1 MGIFHKRDVAVK
13 AEKSVTVDDEN
24 VEAMEENCIVFHNN
38 TAFSTIG
45 SVLVA
50 SPHQSYKKKRLKSS
64 PLNPF
69 RKRTAVGHK
78 RKQPLMEDFGN
89 FLLDDLQLTESE
101 DKDSDSSSENDQE
114 NMNKIKSSAHNHHFK
129 GNCISVSRRSKKKVN
144 YSEEI
149 SNSSPVS
156 LAIPIENEVNGN
168 SLIMCSLCNT
178 TLRRSRFNH
187 HIKVKHGSTGNSQT
201 VNDKTFSS
209 SKVKVKCELCGR
221 QMLKSSI
228 KKHEREY
235 HIKKNTC
242 QTCGR
247 VFMFKSSLIAHECCV
262 QEDIETDK

>member
-24 VEAMEENCIVFHNN
+24 VEAMEENCIVFHN

>member
-1 MGIFHKRDVAVK
+1 MTRLAKALFGQVGDQGGQVRD
-13 AEKSVTVDDEN
+13 
-24 VEAMEENCIVFHNN
+24 
-38 TAFSTIG
+38 
-45 SVLVA
+45 
-50 SPHQSYKKKRLKSS
+50 Q
-64 PLNPF
+64 
-69 RKRTAVGHK
+69 VG
-78 RKQPLMEDFGN
+78 QGQGQE
-89 FLLDDLQLTESE
+89 LD
-101 DKDSDSSSENDQE
+101 
-114 NMNKIKSSAHNHHFK
+114 
-129 GNCISVSRRSKKKVN
+129 N